1 MPLVEQQPEPGRPSH
16 GSPSELLS
24 WLFFL
29 IDLVRDPHF
38 STINSWVLLENELM
52 LLLFCR
58 NTVQV
63 DKGTLCTRTNQCAIS
78 KPRHSLLRA
87 QSELGGAK
95 ILFLPVYH
103 VCLRLLVGGGQKRP
117 TLKGLLHNNEFQSR
131 HSRQV
136 PTTLY

>member
-1 MPLVEQQPEPGRPSH
+1 M
-16 GSPSELLS
+16 
-24 WLFFL
+24 LF
-29 IDLVRDPHF
+29 
-38 STINSWVLLENELM
+38 ENELM

-78 KPRHSLLRA
+78 KPRHSLLRP
-87 QSELGGAK
+87 QSELGGAE